1 MSETMQLRG
10 RLASAEQTLNLLGVG
25 IDTDID
31 EIRSLADKYEDKTD
45 LKTDRILLVA
55 DRLNA
60 QTTRYKKLTAQI
72 KEIKKDLGE

>member
-25 IDTDID
+25 IDID